1 MKHVFLVKTDILRL
15 YELATAK
22 PIDAFNRYSHYVA
35 REVAHTFGPD
45 TPNQYCHSVA
55 WLFDYCYET
64 GVMGGP
70 PMPPELAQQTISMY
84 WDFLT
89 KGVNSKDFIVR
100 KAAKALGR
108 KTVQEISASTYLAG
122 VNHFLHISQAK
133 LKDMQSL
140 LRILTRNDAFLKVS
154 SLPQL
159 EPRTRNN
166 AERDK
171 ISSNS
176 LTFGNSSSN
185 IHQYARG
192 GLPGGRVKHSNV
204 SRHFPTERVL
214 DLLHNIEDPM
224 LRCVS
229 AMIAAGGVRHS
240 EAWGIRDSD
249 IDVESRTIKIEDP
262 NFHRNPA
269 AEKLEKALPFKG
281 RSLATIVMF
290 EPFKTIFFDSLA
302 DYKDIRPTTDSEY
315 LFISSARPTYG
326 QALIHTA
333 PMNSLNKQLN
343 RALRKAQ
350 VDLDTKSPATRN
362 PYTSHSLRH
371 FYGVWARNFVYLPG
385 RNMMGLSL
393 PEIKVLMGHKDIR
406 STERYAR
413 LTEENTIAEIEA
425 AERMKALWGKKPHID
440 QIRSAVYADLAFEL
454 SRRIAA

>member
-1 MKHVFLVKTDILRL
+1 VKHVYLVNTDIPRL
-15 YELATAK
+15 YELETGK
-22 PIDAFNRYSHYVA
+22 PIDAFNCYSHYVS

-45 TPNQYCHSVA
+45 TPVQYCRSVA
-55 WLFDYCYET
+55 GFFDFCYET

-70 PMPPELAQQTISMY
+70 PMPPELAQKTISMY

-89 KGVNSKDFIVR
+89 NGINSKDFIVR

-108 KTVQEISASTYLAG
+108 KTVEDISASTYLAG
-122 VNHFLHISQAK
+122 VNHFLHTSQAK

-140 LRILTRNDAFLKVS
+140 LRVLTQSNAFLEVS

-159 EPRTRNN
+159 EDRRRNK
-166 AERDK
+166 AERDN

-176 LTFGNSSSN
+176 LTFGNSPSD
-185 IHQYARG
+185 IHQYTRG
-192 GLPGGRVKHSNV
+192 GLPGGKVKPSQV

-214 DLLHNIEDPM
+214 DLLNNIEDP
-224 LRCVS
+224 LHRCVS
-229 AMIAAGGVRHS
+229 AMIASGGVRHS
-240 EAWGIRDSD
+240 EAWGIRRCD
-249 IDVESRTIKIEDP
+249 INIENRTIKIEDP

-269 AEKLEKALPFKG
+269 AEKLEKSLPFKG
-281 RSLATIVMF
+281 RTLATIVMF

-302 DYKDIRPTTDSEY
+302 NYLEVRPTTDSEY
-315 LFISSARPTYG
+315 LFISCARSTYG
-326 QALIHTA
+326 EALIHTA

-343 RALRKAQ
+343 RAMRKAQ
-350 VDLDTKSPATRN
+350 ADLGTKSPATQN

-385 RNMMGLSL
+385 RNTIGLSL
-393 PEIKVLMGHKDIR
+393 SEIKVLMGHKDIR

-413 LTEENTIAEIEA
+413 LSEENTIAEIEA

-454 SRRIAA
+454 STRMAA